1 MTKKGGAPSARG
13 LFHATGKKSKPVN
26 VRLEDG
32 SYAKAPA
39 RERSED
45 DFDPTPPEPIR
56 SLIHHEGA
64 RMRQFPAIWDP
75 SAGDG
80 ALVREMEDAGF
91 TVIASDLIDRGAGYE
106 LRDFYDFKAA
116 PSKASVQNPPFG
128 ECSWGNGKVRWQRHA
143 LEALGLDYLAL
154 LLPWQWPGA
163 AGLGPFWDE
172 HPPARIYLMR
182 WRIDFTGMGAPPA
195 LHAWYVWDTAWE
207 GETVLRMMD
216 PVDIRQPGLFE

>member
-1 MTKKGGAPSARG
+1 MKKPAPSARG
-13 LFHATGKKSKPVN
+13 LFAATGKKPKPVN

-45 DFDPTPPEPIR
+45 DFDATPPEAIR

-80 ALVREMEDAGF
+80 ALVREMEAAGF

-106 LRDFYDFKAA
+106 LRNFYDVTEA
-116 PSKASVQNPPFG
+116 PTMASVQNPPFG
-128 ECSWGNGKVRWQRHA
+128 ECSWGNGKVRWQKHA
-143 LEALGLDYLAL
+143 LETLGLEYLAL

-163 AGLGPFWDE
+163 GGLGPFWE
-172 HPPARIYLMR
+172 AHPPAHIYLMR
-182 WRIDFTGMGAPPA
+182 WRLDFTGMGAQPA
-195 LHAWYVWDTAWE
+195 LHAWYCWDVQHV

-216 PVDIRQPGLFE
+216 PIDIRQPALL

>member
-1 MTKKGGAPSARG
+1 MTSKPAPSARG

-39 RERSED
+39 RERSEH
-45 DFDPTPPEPIR
+45 DFDKTPPAAIQA
-56 SLIHHEGA
+56 LIHHEGE
-64 RMRQFPAIWDP
+64 RLRQFPAIWDP

-80 ALVREMEDAGF
+80 RIVNGLEAEGF

-106 LRDFYDFKAA
+106 VRDFYDFTEA
-116 PSKASVQNPPFG
+116 PSMASVQNPPFG
-128 ECSWGNGKVRWQRHA
+128 ECSWGNGKVRWQKHA
-143 LEALGLDYLAL
+143 LETLGLDYLAL

-163 AGLGPFWDE
+163 AGLAGFWAE
-172 HPPARIYLMR
+172 HRPARVYLMR
-182 WRIDFTGMGAPPA
+182 WRLDFTGQGAQPA
-195 LHAWYVWDTAWE
+195 LHAWYVFDKNWV

-216 PVDIRQPGLFE
+216 PVDPGQGLLL